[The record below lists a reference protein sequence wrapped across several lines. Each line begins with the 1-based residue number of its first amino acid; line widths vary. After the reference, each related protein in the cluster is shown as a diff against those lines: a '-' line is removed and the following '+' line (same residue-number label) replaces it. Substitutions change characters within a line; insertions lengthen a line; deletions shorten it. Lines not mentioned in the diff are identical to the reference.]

1 MNILFVANR
10 FPYPPYRGD
19 KLKIFN
25 LAKRLAADNNL
36 FLITFIQDKKDYEYV
51 GELEKIFK
59 KIELVYLPKYLS
71 VLKCGMKMLSSK
83 PFQIIYFESAEFRQ
97 KLKQYLNENEIDV
110 IHTQHLRMSQYT
122 ENLTG
127 YKRILDLPDAYSLY
141 WERRTK
147 MKSGLFKK
155 LFHKVEFK
163 KVLKYEEIIKK
174 FDLNLVCSEEDK
186 EFLIDKHKIS
196 YIDILPNGVDLSSF
210 RNDSHDYSNLD
221 RIIFTGNMD
230 YFPNIDAV
238 QYFVKEIFPS
248 VREKYPAIKFY
259 IVGQKPV
266 EAVKNLASENV
277 IVTGFVEDLGAEYK
291 KSSIAVSPIRFGAG
305 TMNKVLEPMAMGI
318 PVVCTEIGF
327 KGLGVKSGEGVL
339 LGKTKEEFTQ
349 HILNLLS
356 SKELREKTGR
366 MGTKVIYENYDWDII
381 AKKLLNYF
389 SSVYNS

>member
-36 FLITFIQDKKDYEYV
+36 YLITFIQDKKDYQYI

-71 VLKCGMKMLSSK
+71 VLKCGIKIFSSK
-83 PFQIIYFESAEFRQ
+83 PFQIIYFESSEFRD
-97 KLKQYLNENEIDV
+97 KLMSFLSENKVDV

-122 ENLTG
+122 SGLKD
-127 YKRILDLPDAYSLY
+127 YKKILDLPDAYSLY

-147 MKSGLFKK
+147 MKSSFLKK
-155 LFHKVEFK
+155 IFHKVEFK
-163 KVLKYEEIIKK
+163 KVLKYEETIKR

-210 RNDSHDYSNLD
+210 RNDSHDYSIEN

-238 QYFVKEIFPS
+238 QYFVKEILPS
-248 VREKYPAIKFY
+248 VREKYPSIKFY

-266 EAVKNLASENV
+266 EAVKNLASDNV
-277 IVTGFVEDLGAEYK
+277 IVTGFVEDLGAEYI
-291 KSSIAVSPIRFGAG
+291 KSTIAVSPIRFGAG

-356 SKELREKTGR
+356 SRELRETTGK
-366 MGTKVIYENYDWDII
+366 MGRKVIYENYDWDII
-381 AKKLLNYF
+381 AKKLFNYF
-389 SSVYNS
+389 SSVMNS

>member
-1 MNILFVANR
+1 LNILFVANR

-97 KLKQYLNENEIDV
+97 KLKQYLNENEIDI

-186 EFLIDKHKIS
+186 DFLIDKHKIS

-210 RNDSHDYSNLD
+210 RNDSHDYNNLD